1 MYLGV
6 FYNNVVWLNDDKL
19 ILLNN
24 QEMYLSK
31 NIKTFTGS
39 NFSNMNICCFSCIN
53 WVFECWL
60 DNKSNLKASSWT
72 LGEPEPKKYEVINHE
87 NKR

>member
-19 ILLNN
+19 ILLKN

-31 NIKTFTGS
+31 NIKT
-39 NFSNMNICCFSCIN
+39 
-53 WVFECWL
+53 
-60 DNKSNLKASSWT
+60 
-72 LGEPEPKKYEVINHE
+72 
-87 NKR
+87 

>member
-6 FYNNVVWLNDDKL
+6 FNNNVVWLNDDKL

-31 NIKTFTGS
+31 NIKT
-39 NFSNMNICCFSCIN
+39 
-53 WVFECWL
+53 
-60 DNKSNLKASSWT
+60 
-72 LGEPEPKKYEVINHE
+72 
-87 NKR
+87 